1 MGHRAAHR
9 RQGRHQLAELISPRL
24 ALFVFAAGCARGSIT
39 KASKLDVAGPIPS
52 PALEK
57 TPTPRDLPRC
67 SVRRRVAEP
76 ATRLG
81 SAGRARV
88 ALGEKLR
95 LTSAAT
101 RKNCYRNCHR
111 AAFAPLSCVR
121 MRRPPPR
128 ANCETRTCSTP
139 DAL

>member
-24 ALFVFAAGCARGSIT
+24 ALLVFAAGCARGSIT
-39 KASKLDVAGPIPS
+39 KASKLDVAGSIPS

-67 SVRRRVAEP
+67 RVRRRVAEP

-81 SAGRARV
+81 SAGRARSARKKTAPHERGV
-88 ALGEKLR
+88 PGKLLPEIATAR
-95 LTSAAT
+95 GLRSAQL
-101 RKNCYRNCHR
+101 RGD
-111 AAFAPLSCVR
+111 AAAPSSGQL
-121 MRRPPPR
+121 
-128 ANCETRTCSTP
+128 
-139 DAL
+139 